1 MINKAILVG
10 RLGADPEVRYTPDG
24 AMVTN
29 FRIATDEQWKDKNGE
44 KVQKTEWHKI
54 VTFGK
59 LAEIC
64 GKYLVKGKLV
74 YLEGRIQTR
83 AWDDKEGVKR
93 YTTEIVASNMQ
104 MLDSKGQ
111 QGRRRIA
118 GRTAASPSRCG
129 RASARGG
136 RSLLDGLQGFFSSV
150 FFSAAGVTSI
160 SFGSR
165 VAFLKFLMPR
175 PSALPISGSLPAPK
189 MIRMITRMISNS
201 GMPIPNICFQPLSFF
216 SWQSILDDRPC
227 IVKRELLQGDFRSDP
242 FSGRRMWM
250 ICPCFPRLPRGFPW
264 KVRLIPPALPMSSW
278 K

>member
-54 VTFGK
+54 VAFGK

-64 GKYLVKGKLV
+64 GKYLVKGKLI

-111 QGRRRIA
+111 RSA
-118 GRTAASPSRCG
+118 DASPVEPPHAQSG
-129 RASARGG
+129 ADA
-136 RSLLDGLQGFFSSV
+136 
-150 FFSAAGVTSI
+150 
-160 SFGSR
+160 
-165 VAFLKFLMPR
+165 P
-175 PSALPISGSLPAPK
+175 LPEE
-189 MIRMITRMISNS
+189 
-201 GMPIPNICFQPLSFF
+201 
-216 SWQSILDDRPC
+216 D
-227 IVKRELLQGDFRSDP
+227 VP
-242 FSGRRMWM
+242 F
-250 ICPCFPRLPRGFPW
+250 
-264 KVRLIPPALPMSSW
+264 
-278 K
+278 

>member
-54 VTFGK
+54 VVFGK

-93 YTTEIVASNMQ
+93 YTTEIVASTMQ

-111 QGRRRIA
+111 RSA
-118 GRTAASPSRCG
+118 DASPGEPLHS
-129 RASARGG
+129 
-136 RSLLDGLQGFFSSV
+136 Q
-150 FFSAAGVTSI
+150 SAAD
-160 SFGSR
+160 
-165 VAFLKFLMPR
+165 AP
-175 PSALPISGSLPAPK
+175 LPE
-189 MIRMITRMISNS
+189 
-201 GMPIPNICFQPLSFF
+201 
-216 SWQSILDDRPC
+216 DD
-227 IVKRELLQGDFRSDP
+227 VP
-242 FSGRRMWM
+242 F
-250 ICPCFPRLPRGFPW
+250 
-264 KVRLIPPALPMSSW
+264 
-278 K
+278 

>member
-111 QGRRRIA
+111 RSGE
-118 GRTAASPSRCG
+118 ASP
-129 RASARGG
+129 
-136 RSLLDGLQGFFSSV
+136 V
-150 FFSAAGVTSI
+150 E
-160 SFGSR
+160 
-165 VAFLKFLMPR
+165 
-175 PSALPISGSLPAPK
+175 PSAPSGGDAF
-189 MIRMITRMISNS
+189 
-201 GMPIPNICFQPLSFF
+201 MPE
-216 SWQSILDDRPC
+216 DD
-227 IVKRELLQGDFRSDP
+227 VP
-242 FSGRRMWM
+242 F
-250 ICPCFPRLPRGFPW
+250 
-264 KVRLIPPALPMSSW
+264 
-278 K
+278 

>member
-54 VTFGK
+54 VAFGK

-64 GKYLVKGKLV
+64 GKYLVKGKLI

-111 QGRRRIA
+111 RSA
-118 GRTAASPSRCG
+118 DASPG
-129 RASARGG
+129 E
-136 RSLLDGLQGFFSSV
+136 
-150 FFSAAGVTSI
+150 
-160 SFGSR
+160 
-165 VAFLKFLMPR
+165 
-175 PSALPISGSLPAPK
+175 LPHAQSGADAPLPEE
-189 MIRMITRMISNS
+189 
-201 GMPIPNICFQPLSFF
+201 
-216 SWQSILDDRPC
+216 D
-227 IVKRELLQGDFRSDP
+227 VP
-242 FSGRRMWM
+242 F
-250 ICPCFPRLPRGFPW
+250 
-264 KVRLIPPALPMSSW
+264 
-278 K
+278 